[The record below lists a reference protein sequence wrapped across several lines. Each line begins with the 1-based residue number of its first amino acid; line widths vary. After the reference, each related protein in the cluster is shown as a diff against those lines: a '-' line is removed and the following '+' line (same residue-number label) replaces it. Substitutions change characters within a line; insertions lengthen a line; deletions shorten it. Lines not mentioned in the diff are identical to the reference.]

1 MDDFALTLAERALF
15 RALKERGVR
24 FLIVGLGAAVLE
36 GAPVST
42 QDLDVWPERIDD
54 PRLAQAA
61 SDAGGFWIPSFG
73 MQPPAFGGTG
83 LERVDVVLTVHG
95 LDPFEAEYDR
105 AIEREIDGVALRV
118 LPLERVL
125 ASKSATNRPKDRAAL
140 PALEAALLARRRQPD
155 S

>member
-1 MDDFALTLAERALF
+1 MDDFALTPAERTLF
-15 RALKERGVR
+15 RSLNERGVR
-24 FLIVGLGAAVLE
+24 FLIVGLSAAVLE

-61 SDAGGFWIPSFG
+61 VDAGGFWIRSFG
-73 MQPPAFGGTG
+73 MQPAAFGGAG
-83 LERVDVVLTVHG
+83 LERVDVVLTAHG
-95 LDPFEAEYDR
+95 LEEFGVEYDR

-118 LPLERVL
+118 LPLERVV

-140 PALEAALLARRRQPD
+140 PALEATLLARRRR
-155 S
+155 SEL